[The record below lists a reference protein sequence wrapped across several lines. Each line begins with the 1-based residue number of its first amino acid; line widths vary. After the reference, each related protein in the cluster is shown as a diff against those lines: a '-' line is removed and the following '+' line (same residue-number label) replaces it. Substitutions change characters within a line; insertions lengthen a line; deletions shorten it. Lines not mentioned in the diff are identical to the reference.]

1 MTFTKI
7 FSMRT
12 VYNIYTSKYIV
23 IFIFCPCIT
32 YFKTN
37 LETNSNWIWNT
48 ISFWLRYLPVS
59 TIILS
64 AIQTRIILLHTL
76 FLTST
81 WIYYVHVTP
90 PLHAKLLKV
99 SFCPV
104 KKAVDK
110 NKNYKERKKNL
121 ISKNYLTFSMFNF
134 IHILHILIHIVQ
146 KFASLTHMIGD
157 YNCSLF
163 FLNSQ
168 EKAFWR

>member
-1 MTFTKI
+1 MYYLFQNKFGNKFKLNLKHNFILTQIFTGI
-7 FSMRT
+7 NNHI
-12 VYNIYTSKYIV
+12 VCNINKDY
-23 IFIFCPCIT
+23 FIT
-32 YFKTN
+32 
-37 LETNSNWIWNT
+37 
-48 ISFWLRYLPVS
+48 
-59 TIILS
+59 
-64 AIQTRIILLHTL
+64 HTL
-76 FLTST
+76 FNIHLN
-81 WIYYVHVTP
+81 IHVHVIP

-168 EKAFWR
+168 EKAF